1 MAYCQFGLFTGAG
14 VSMSLNMHK
23 IRFAKL
29 RAAYEYWLTRSA
41 GASRIPDKAAFD
53 PADMRSFLSNVVL
66 IDRERLSGRFRYR
79 LAGTDVCDVYGLEP
93 KGRYVDEVL
102 HGEYRDYIVRLYDRV
117 VRENVCIYCETHL
130 QTEGGA
136 EKHVERL
143 ICPMTTNGYE
153 VDCLFIVQHFVGF
166 ARESRPAEH
175 FSAHLGTRYVHLSEE
190 LSAKVRSDLRDVTA
204 KVDRFIFNEKEVVA
218 MISLGETDAINRVTF
233 GVVHL
238 NEAGTIVGYSR
249 QESELSGL
257 RPEDVIGRNFFDEVA
272 PCTNKADFRALFAG
286 VISGEREFAIL
297 DYIFPFRPQPVP
309 VQVVM
314 THSHLLPKRF
324 MLMIK
329 RDGD

>member
-1 MAYCQFGLFTGAG
+1 MPLIMQ
-14 VSMSLNMHK
+14 K

-41 GASRIPDKAAFD
+41 GGSRIPDKGGFD
-53 PADMRSFLSNVVL
+53 PQEMRGFLSNVLL
-66 IDRERLSGRFRYR
+66 IDRERPSGRFRYR
-79 LAGTDVCDVYGLEP
+79 LAGTEICNVYGLEP
-93 KGRYVDEVL
+93 KGRYVDELL
-102 HGEYRDYIVRLYDRV
+102 HGEYRDFILDLYRRV
-117 VRENVCIYCETHL
+117 VSDNVCVYCETHL
-130 QTEGGA
+130 QVDGGP

-166 ARESRPAEH
+166 ANEARPVEH
-175 FSAHLGTRYVHLSEE
+175 YSAQVGTRYIHLSEE

-204 KVDRFIFNEKEVVA
+204 RVDRFIFDEKEVLG
-218 MISLGETDAINRVTF
+218 MLSLGESEAINRVAF

-257 RPEDVIGRNFFDEVA
+257 RPEEVVGRNFFDEVA
-272 PCTNKADFRALFAG
+272 PCTNKADFRSLFAG
-286 VISGEREFAIL
+286 VISGEREFAVV
-297 DYIFPFRPQPVP
+297 DYTFPFRPRPVP

-329 RDGD
+329 RADV

>member
-1 MAYCQFGLFTGAG
+1 
-14 VSMSLNMHK
+14 MHK

-41 GASRIPDKAAFD
+41 GASRIPDKGRFA
-53 PADMRSFLSNVVL
+53 PEDMRAFLSDVLL
-66 IDRERLSGRFRYR
+66 IDRERLTGRFRYR
-79 LAGTDVCDVYGLEP
+79 LAGTDICDIYGRIDP

-102 HGEYRDYIVRLYDRV
+102 HGEYRDYIVGLYERV
-117 VRENVCIYCETHL
+117 VREQVCIYGETHL
-130 QTEGGA
+130 QIGDAA

-143 ICPMTTNGYE
+143 ICPITTNGYE

-166 ARESRPAEH
+166 VRESKPVEH
-175 FSAHLGTRYVHLSEE
+175 FSAQIGIRYLHLSEE
-190 LSAKVRSDLRDVTA
+190 LSAKVRNDLRDVTA
-204 KVDRFIFNEKEVVA
+204 KIDRFIFNEEEVLA
-218 MISLGETDAINRVTF
+218 MISLGHTEALNRVAF

-272 PCTNKADFRALFAG
+272 PCTNKADFRSHFAG
-286 VISGEREFAIL
+286 VISGQREFAVV
-297 DYIFPFRPQPVP
+297 YYTFPFRPQPVP

-324 MLMIK
+324 MLMIQ
-329 RDGD
+329 RAHS